1 MKSGGNTGF
10 AGVLGRVEEHKG
22 NSVFDPFFAG
32 KKRKG
37 IRRGDS
43 PLRDRISCDI
53 IRARTKGVNSV

>member
-32 KKRKG
+32 KKEREFAEE
-37 IRRGDS
+37 IAHCETVY
-43 PLRDRISCDI
+43 PVI
-53 IRARTKGVNSV
+53 

>member
-43 PLRDRISCDI
+43 PL
-53 IRARTKGVNSV
+53 